1 METVIVPGRE
11 PVTLTV
17 DQYGT
22 GRPILLLHGGAG
34 PISVAGFARLLADRE
49 PVRVITPTH
58 PGFGGTPRP
67 DWLDSPAGLAE
78 LYRALLEQLDLR
90 DVVVVGNSVGG
101 WVAAELALLHSHRVG
116 RLILVD
122 AVGVDVPG
130 QPVLDIFPL
139 SLSRLADFSY
149 HTPDAFRIDES
160 TMSDA
165 QRAGIAANREVL
177 RTYGGGMTDPSLRGR
192 LAGVTVPALV
202 VWGESDR
209 VGTPDYG
216 RAFAAAIPGARFE
229 LLAGTGHVPQIETP
243 ELLLQT
249 LWKEVQS

>member
-1 METVIVPGRE
+1 METVTVPGRE

-17 DQYGT
+17 DQSGT

-49 PVRVITPTH
+49 PVRVVTPTH

-78 LYRALLEQLDLR
+78 LYVALLEQLDLR
-90 DVVVVGNSVGG
+90 DVVVLGNSVGG
-101 WVAAELALLHSHRVG
+101 WIAAELALLHSPRVG
-116 RLILVD
+116 RVILVD

-139 SLSRLADFSY
+139 SLSQLADFSY
-149 HTPDAFRIDES
+149 HTPDAFRIDEA

-165 QRAGIAANREVL
+165 QRAGMAANREAL
-177 RTYGGGMTDPSLRGR
+177 RTYGAGMTDPSLRER
-192 LAGVTVPALV
+192 LAGVTVPVLV

-209 VGTPDYG
+209 VVTPDYG

-229 LLAGTGHVPQIETP
+229 LLPGTGHVPQIETP

>member
-1 METVIVPGRE
+1 MEIVTVPGRE

-49 PVRVITPTH
+49 QVRAVTPTH

-78 LYRALLEQLDLR
+78 LYRALIEQLDLS
-90 DVVVVGNSVGG
+90 DVVVIGNSVGG
-101 WVAAELALLHSHRVG
+101 WIAAELALLHSPRVD
-116 RLILVD
+116 RVVLVD

-149 HTPDAFRIDES
+149 HSPDAFRIDES

-165 QRAGIAANREVL
+165 QRAGMAANRAAL
-177 RTYGGGMTDPSLRGR
+177 RTFGPGMTDPSLRER
-192 LAGVTVPALV
+192 LAGVTVPVLV

-209 VGTPDYG
+209 VVTPDYG
-216 RAFAAAIPGARFE
+216 RAFAEAIPGARFE
-229 LLAGTGHVPQIETP
+229 LLPGTGHVPQIETP
-243 ELLLQT
+243 ELLLRT

>member
-101 WVAAELALLHSHRVG
+101 WVAAELALLHSHRVA

-122 AVGVDVPG
+122 AVGVDIPG